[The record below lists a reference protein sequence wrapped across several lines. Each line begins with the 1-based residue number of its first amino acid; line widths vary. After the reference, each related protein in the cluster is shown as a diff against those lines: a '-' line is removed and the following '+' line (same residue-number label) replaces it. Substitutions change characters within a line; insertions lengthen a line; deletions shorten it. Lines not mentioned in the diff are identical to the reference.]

1 MNEKQWLAVHYLII
15 NPYICIYERRCVI
28 IANLL
33 RCYRIWAWSCTSV
46 HSLRPHPLAP
56 CILAI
61 LTHLQGC
68 IQNVYFDTPSLMPIN
83 TLQAVFISSR
93 NSALSRLKAQ
103 TFSVLR
109 QKPFKT
115 FSVLRQKPLK
125 TFSVL
130 RHID

>member
-68 IQNVYFDTPSLMPIN
+68 IQNVYFDTPSLY
-83 TLQAVFISSR
+83 L
-93 NSALSRLKAQ
+93 
-103 TFSVLR
+103 
-109 QKPFKT
+109 
-115 FSVLRQKPLK
+115 PL
-125 TFSVL
+125 
-130 RHID
+130 